1 MTVSALN
8 RVVAGSLL
16 RSFPLVRVAGEVCNF
31 TRAASG
37 HWYFGLKDPAAQ
49 VRCVMFRGRN
59 ALVGRPPRDG
69 EAVEVLAQVTLY
81 EPRGEFQLG
90 VESLQRAGI
99 GRLYEEFVRLR
110 DRLAADGLFDQH
122 VKRPLPR
129 FPRSVAVVTSLQ
141 AAALRDV
148 LVALQRRTPYLRV
161 IVHPVPVQGDGAGA
175 RIAAALAAA
184 SARRETDVILLVRGG
199 GSLED
204 LWAFNEEIVAR
215 AIRAA
220 TLPVVTGVGH
230 ESDITIADL
239 AADLRAPTPTA
250 AAEVV
255 APAQR
260 ELAEYLHAAVQLLA
274 RRARASMERQQQ
286 RLDYAQ
292 RATALPDSWLRA
304 ASARVAGLALRLDL
318 GLSQA
323 RQQAQARLAL
333 LVQRADAL
341 RRLRDPR
348 RAAADDRAQRLR
360 RAAGQRL
367 AEHRMKLQQLVQ
379 ALGHLD
385 PARVLERGYAI
396 VFDEPRRAVTDA
408 RAIAAGA
415 RLEVQLARGELSVE
429 VRASHVRASDKGTAP
444 HD

>member
-90 VESLQRAGI
+90 VESLQRSGV

-110 DRLAADGLFDQH
+110 DRLAAEGLFDQD

-129 FPRSVAVVTSLQ
+129 FPRNVAVVTSLQ

-161 IVHPVPVQGDGAGA
+161 IVHAVPVQGDGAGA

-184 SARRETDVILLVRGG
+184 SARCETDVILLVRGG

-204 LWAFNEEIVAR
+204 LWAFNEEVVAR

-220 TLPVVTGVGH
+220 TVPVVTGVGH

-250 AAEVV
+250 AAELV

-260 ELAEYLHAAVQLLA
+260 ELAEYLQAAVQLLA

-292 RATALPDSWLRA
+292 RATALPDVWLRA
-304 ASARVAGLALRLDL
+304 ASV
-318 GLSQA
+318 
-323 RQQAQARLAL
+323 
-333 LVQRADAL
+333 

-348 RAAADDRAQRLR
+348 RTEAAERAERLR
-360 RAAGQRL
+360 RAAGQCM
-367 AEHRMKLQQLVQ
+367 AAHRTKLQQLVQ

-385 PARVLERGYAI
+385 PRRVLERGYAI
-396 VFDEPRRAVTDA
+396 VFDERRRAVTDA

-415 RLEVQLARGELSVE
+415 RLEVQLARGELSVD
-429 VRASHVRASDKGTAP
+429 VRASHVRASDEGTSP